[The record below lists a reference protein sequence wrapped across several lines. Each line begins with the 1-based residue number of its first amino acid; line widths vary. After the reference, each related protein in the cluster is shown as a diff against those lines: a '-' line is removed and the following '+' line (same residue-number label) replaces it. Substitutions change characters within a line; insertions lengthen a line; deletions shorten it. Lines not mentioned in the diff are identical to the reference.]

1 MSTSVEIIKMVQGI
15 LNEKGLKAGT
25 VDGIAGGDTI
35 KALNK
40 MKGLTANWSVDRKMV
55 GTIQLYAVER
65 GLDPGKIDGFWGPST
80 QTAYD
85 ALKHQLLFGTAEEIW
100 RPEEV
105 IVPANPNNW
114 PVQTQAA
121 LNAFYGPAKETGN
134 PNLVSANLPYPM
146 VIAWDPSKTVN
157 KITCHKLVKD
167 SMIRVLTNV
176 HNHYGMTQIKAL
188 RLDYFGG
195 CFNYRKMRGGSLL
208 SMHSWGIAVDFDP
221 DRNQLKW
228 GRDKAVFARPEYNRF
243 WEFWEAEGWV
253 SLGRS
258 RNFDWMHVQ
267 AAKLQS

>member
-1 MSTSVEIIKMVQGI
+1 MATFVEVIKMVQSI
-15 LNEKGLKAGT
+15 LNEKGLKVGLI
-25 VDGIAGGDTI
+25 DGIAGTTTI

-40 MKGLTANWSVDRKMV
+40 VKGLTASWSADRKMI

-65 GLDPGKIDGFWGPST
+65 GIDPGTIDGFWGPAT

-85 ALKHQLLFGTAEEIW
+85 SLKHQLLFGTVEEIW

-105 IVPANPNNW
+105 INPANPNNW
-114 PVQTQAA
+114 PVQSPSVLNSFFGQAS
-121 LNAFYGPAKETGN
+121 ETGN
-134 PNLVSANLPYPM
+134 PNLVLANLPYPM
-146 VIAWDPSKTVN
+146 VIAWDPSKIVK

-167 SMIRVLTNV
+167 SMVRVLTNV
-176 HNHYGMTQIKAL
+176 HTHYGMGKIIEL

-195 CFNYRKMRGGSLL
+195 CFNYRKMRGGNQL
-208 SMHSWGIAVDFDP
+208 SMHSWGIAIDFDP
-221 DRNQLKW
+221 DCNQLKW
-228 GRDKAVFARPEYNRF
+228 GRDRAVFARPDYNRF

>member
-1 MSTSVEIIKMVQGI
+1 MTTSVEVIKMVQSI
-15 LNEKGLKAGT
+15 LNEKGFRTGP
-25 VDGIAGGDTI
+25 VNGIAGNTTLT
-35 KALNK
+35 ALK
-40 MKGLTANWSVDRKMV
+40 KVKGLTATWSADRKLV
-55 GTIQLYAVER
+55 GTLQLYAVER
-65 GLDPGKIDGFWGPST
+65 GINPGKVDGLWGPDT

-85 ALKHQLLFGTAEEIW
+85 SLKHQLLFGTTEEIW
-100 RPEEV
+100 RPEEL
-105 IVPANPNNW
+105 IIPANPNNW
-114 PVQTQAA
+114 PVQSQSA
-121 LNAFYGPAKETGN
+121 LNAFFGPARETGN

-146 VIAWDPSKTVN
+146 VIAWDPAKTVN

-176 HNHYGMTQIKAL
+176 HTHYGMAKIKEL

-195 CFNYRKMRGGSLL
+195 CFNYRKMRGGNQL
-208 SMHSWGIAVDFDP
+208 SMHSWGIAIDFDP
-221 DRNQLKW
+221 ERNQLKW
-228 GRDKAVFARPEYNRF
+228 GRDRAVFARPEYNRF